1 MNYFETAAGQDAMES
16 IARSLHVIAKKL
28 DDSRPTEKTFA
39 VCISSGY
46 VRDAQYFNPTDMSD
60 TEFAKADFHDCE
72 HEDKWCD
79 ISPCVLIDITKAA
92 SPDDAVERV
101 AERKGFD
108 KRVLYA
114 FEVK

>member
-1 MNYFETAAGQDAMES
+1 MNYFETVAGQDAMES
-16 IARSLHVIAKKL
+16 IARSLHVIANKV
-28 DDSRPTEKTFA
+28 DDPRPTGKAFA

-46 VRDAQYFNPTDMSD
+46 VRDAQYFNPIDMSD
-60 TEFAKADFHDCE
+60 TELAKADFYACE
-72 HEDKWCD
+72 HEDKWRD
-79 ISPCVLIDITKAA
+79 ISPRVLIDITKAT

-101 AERKGFD
+101 AEREGFD

>member
-28 DDSRPTEKTFA
+28 DNSRPTEKTFA

-46 VRDAQYFNPTDMSD
+46 VRDAQYFDSADMDD
-60 TEFAKADFHDCE
+60 TELAEADFYACE
-72 HEDKWCD
+72 HENRWCD
-79 ISPCVLIDITKAA
+79 ISPRVLIDITKAA

-101 AERKGFD
+101 AEREGFD
-108 KRVLYA
+108 KRALYA